1 MSSLSEYSDARKR
14 PPSAD
19 GRPGV
24 VAVDAPMARQLRT
37 RDGYTLEPDR
47 TDLAVR
53 VHDLKITY
61 KTTFEKR
68 PTLKQAVI
76 RFGRGTRQ
84 VHTVDALKGISFDV
98 ANGTTMGVIGANGAG
113 KSTLLRALAGIL
125 PPTSGHIET
134 WGKASTML
142 ALGVGFNN
150 ALTGRDNIIL
160 GGLATGL
167 SKKEVRQRAQEV
179 GDWAE
184 AGTDPFVDRP
194 MRTYS
199 SGQSARVGFSVGVH
213 MDPDILMVDE
223 ALSTGDAGFRERAAA
238 KLEELR
244 ARSRAMFFVSHGL
257 ASVREL
263 CDECLWLDHG
273 RLMMRGHPDEV
284 TEAYLKFLHVKNTE
298 QNSEEV

>member
-1 MSSLSEYSDARKR
+1 MSSLSGSTER
-14 PPSAD
+14 
-19 GRPGV
+19 
-24 VAVDAPMARQLRT
+24 APRRT
-37 RDGYTLEPDR
+37 RDGFTLEPDR
-47 TDLAVR
+47 KDLAVR
-53 VHDLKITY
+53 VQDLRITY

-68 PTLKQAVI
+68 PTLKQAVV

-84 VHTVDALKGISFDV
+84 VHTVEALKGISFDV
-98 ANGTTMGVIGANGAG
+98 KLGTTVGVIGANGAG

-150 ALTGRDNIIL
+150 ALTGRENIIL
-160 GGLATGL
+160 GGLAAGL
-167 SKKEVRQRAQEV
+167 SKKAVRERAEQVAE
-179 GDWAE
+179 WAE
-184 AGTDPFVDRP
+184 AGTDPFIDRP

-199 SGQSARVGFSVGVH
+199 SGQNARVGFSVGVH

-244 ARSRAMFFVSHGL
+244 AKSRAMFFVSHGL

-263 CDECLWLDHG
+263 CDDCIWLDHG
-273 RLMMRGHPDEV
+273 NLMMRGHPDQV
-284 TEAYLKFLHVKNTE
+284 TEAYLKFLHVKNSE

>member
-1 MSSLSEYSDARKR
+1 MSSLSGSSET
-14 PPSAD
+14 SA
-19 GRPGV
+19 GRT
-24 VAVDAPMARQLRT
+24 RTT

-53 VHDLKITY
+53 VTDLKITY

-68 PTLKQAVI
+68 PTLKQAVV
-76 RFGRGTRQ
+76 RFGRGTRT
-84 VHTVDALKGISFDV
+84 VHTVEALKGISFDV
-98 ANGTTMGVIGANGAG
+98 KNGTTMGVIGANGAG

-150 ALTGRDNIIL
+150 ALTGRENIIL

-167 SKKEVRQRAQEV
+167 TKKEVRLRAQEV
-179 GDWAE
+179 GEWAE
-184 AGTDPFVDRP
+184 GGTDPFVDRP

-263 CDECLWLDHG
+263 CDECIWLDHG

-284 TEAYLKFLHVKNTE
+284 TAAYLEFLKVKNSE

>member
-1 MSSLSEYSDARKR
+1 MSSLSASPEPAYA
-14 PPSAD
+14 
-19 GRPGV
+19 GRTV
-24 VAVDAPMARQLRT
+24 TT
-37 RDGYTLEPDR
+37 RDGFTLEPER

-53 VHDLKITY
+53 VQNLSITY
-61 KTTFEKR
+61 RTTFEKR

-84 VHTVDALKGISFDV
+84 VHTVEALKDVSFDV
-98 ANGTTMGVIGANGAG
+98 PVGTTMGVIGANGAG

-125 PPTSGHIET
+125 PPSSGHIET

-142 ALGVGFNN
+142 ALGVGFNA
-150 ALTGRDNIIL
+150 ALTGRENIML
-160 GGLATGL
+160 GGLASGFT
-167 SKKEVRQRAQEV
+167 KQQVRDRTDAI
-179 GDWAE
+179 GRWAE
-184 AGTDPFVDRP
+184 GDTDSFIDRP

-199 SGQSARVGFSVGVH
+199 SGQNARVGFSVGVH

-244 ARSRAMFFVSHGL
+244 EKSRAMFFVSHGL
-257 ASVREL
+257 SSVKEL
-263 CDECLWLDHG
+263 CDDCIWLDHG

-284 TEAYLKFLHVKNTE
+284 CEAYLEFLHVKGSGE
-298 QNSEEV
+298 DLRSEEM

>member
-1 MSSLSEYSDARKR
+1 MSSLSGSIDRADRGGGARTR
-14 PPSAD
+14 T
-19 GRPGV
+19 
-24 VAVDAPMARQLRT
+24 T
-37 RDGYTLEPDR
+37 RDGFTLEPDR

-53 VHDLKITY
+53 VQDLRITY
-61 KTTFEKR
+61 RTTFEKR
-68 PTLKQAVI
+68 PTLKQAVV

-84 VHTVDALKGISFDV
+84 VHTVEALKGISFDV
-98 ANGTTMGVIGANGAG
+98 KMGTTVGVIGANGAG

-125 PPTSGHIET
+125 PPTSGHVET

-142 ALGVGFNN
+142 ALGVGFNG
-150 ALTGRDNIIL
+150 ALTGRENIIL
-160 GGLATGL
+160 GGLAAGL
-167 SKKEVRQRAQEV
+167 SRKEVRARADSV
-179 GDWAE
+179 ADWAE
-184 AGTDPFVDRP
+184 AGTDPFIDRP

-199 SGQSARVGFSVGVH
+199 SGQAARVGFSVGVH

-244 ARSRAMFFVSHGL
+244 AKSRAMFFVSHGL

-263 CDECLWLDHG
+263 CDDCIWLDHG
-273 RLMMRGHPDEV
+273 NLMMRGHPDEV
-284 TEAYLKFLHVKNTE
+284 TAAYLEFLHVKNSD

>member
-1 MSSLSEYSDARKR
+1 MSSLSASSDSRE
-14 PPSAD
+14 
-19 GRPGV
+19 PGGAKQRLV
-24 VAVDAPMARQLRT
+24 QT

-53 VHDLKITY
+53 VQDLSVTY

-68 PTLKQAVI
+68 PTLKQAVV
-76 RFGRGTRQ
+76 RFGRGTRA
-84 VHTVDALKGISFDV
+84 VHRVQALKEVSFEV
-98 ANGTTMGVIGANGAG
+98 TAGTTLGVVGANGAG

-150 ALTGRDNIIL
+150 ALTGRENIIL
-160 GGLATGL
+160 GGLAAGFTR
-167 SKKEVRQRAQEV
+167 SEVEDRAQEIAE
-179 GDWAE
+179 WAE
-184 AGTDPFVDRP
+184 GDTDSFIDRP

-199 SGQSARVGFSVGVH
+199 SGQNARVGFSVGVH

-223 ALSTGDAGFRERAAA
+223 ALSTGDAGFREKASA

-244 ARSRAMFFVSHGL
+244 EKSRAMFFVSHGL

-263 CDECLWLDHG
+263 CNDCIWLDHG
-273 RLMMRGHPDEV
+273 RLMMRGTPEDV
-284 TEAYLKFLHVKNTE
+284 TAAYLEFLHVSD
-298 QNSEEV
+298 SETNREEL

>member
-1 MSSLSEYSDARKR
+1 VSSLSGSSERVR
-14 PPSAD
+14 T
-19 GRPGV
+19 
-24 VAVDAPMARQLRT
+24 T
-37 RDGYTLEPDR
+37 RDGYVLGPER

-53 VHDLKITY
+53 VHDLRITY

-68 PTLKQAVI
+68 PTLKQAVL
-76 RFGRGTRQ
+76 RFGRGTRH
-84 VHTVDALKGISFDV
+84 VHTVEALKGLSFDV
-98 ANGTTMGVIGANGAG
+98 KNGVTMGVIGANGAG

-150 ALTGRDNIIL
+150 ALTGRENIVL

-167 SKKEVRQRAQEV
+167 SKQQVRRRAQEV
-179 GDWAE
+179 GEWAE
-184 AGTDPFVDRP
+184 GGTDPFIDRP

-244 ARSRAMFFVSHGL
+244 AKSRAMFFVSHGL

-263 CDECLWLDHG
+263 CDECIWLDHG
-273 RLMMRGHPDEV
+273 RLMMRGRPDEV
-284 TEAYLKFLHVKNTE
+284 TEAYLKFLHVKNSA